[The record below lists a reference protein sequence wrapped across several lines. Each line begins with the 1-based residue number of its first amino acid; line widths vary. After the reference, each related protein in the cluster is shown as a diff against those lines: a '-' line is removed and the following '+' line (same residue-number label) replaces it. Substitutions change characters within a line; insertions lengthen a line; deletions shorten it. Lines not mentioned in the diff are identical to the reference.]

1 MEFST
6 QPPYTYARLQ
16 GLLAEYSLQG
26 SLCESLLKLKIPKI
40 TIGCKDPSKL
50 EAVVLVVGRQ
60 HPGEPVGSWMTE
72 GLIREVVE
80 SNVSASK
87 ILWVVVPMLNVD
99 GVVLGNNRT
108 GLIGYDLNRLYNQ
121 E

>member
-1 MEFST
+1 M
-6 QPPYTYARLQ
+6 
-16 GLLAEYSLQG
+16 LLEINVDSG
-26 SLCESLLKLKIPKI
+26 TLCKSLLKLKIPKLI
-40 TIGCKDPSKL
+40 IGCKDPNKL
-50 EAVVLVVGRQ
+50 EAVGLVVGRQ

-72 GLIREVVE
+72 GFIREVR
-80 SNVSASK
+80 ARADTSK
-87 ILWVVVPMLNVD
+87 MLWVIVPMLNVD